1 MDDFEQQRFEQKL
14 KSALARKEQPPT
26 LEAKVFAAIA
36 RERSAPQPAPKVFWR
51 WEAVAVAAAILLAA
65 VSWTGHER
73 ELQERAAGEAAKAH
87 LQLALKVTFTE
98 LGKIQRTV
106 RSSTQEE

>member
-1 MDDFEQQRFEQKL
+1 MKDDFEQQLRN
-14 KSALARKEQPPT
+14 ALARKQQPPE

-36 RERSAPQPAPKVFWR
+36 REKARPKFAFSAFWR
-51 WEAVAVAAAILLAA
+51 WEAVAVMASILLAA

-73 ELQERAAGEAAKAH
+73 ELQQRAAGEAAKSQ
-87 LQLALKVTFTE
+87 LQLALRITATE

-106 RSSTQEE
+106 RTATEEE